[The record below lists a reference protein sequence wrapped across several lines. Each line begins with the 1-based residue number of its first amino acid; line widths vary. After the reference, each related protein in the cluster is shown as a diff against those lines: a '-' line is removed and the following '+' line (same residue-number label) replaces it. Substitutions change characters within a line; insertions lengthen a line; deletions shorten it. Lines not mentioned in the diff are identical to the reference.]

1 MAEWVGR
8 SPDAMNL
15 KQLEYFVR
23 VAELGSF
30 SRAAMILD
38 VAQPALSRQVRLLE
52 TDLRCSLLQRTGRGV
67 VLTEAGRRLFERSV
81 GILQLVQQARED
93 MEAGREEPAGR
104 VTLGLPPSLGRLLT
118 LPLVE
123 RIRDHLPKARL
134 VIVEGLTT
142 HLIEWIATGRVDLAL
157 VHNPEAQPAIEI
169 QPLLDEP
176 LCLIG
181 PARGRSRRSGLRIE
195 APVAFADVAQRPL
208 VIPDHTQTIR
218 RLVEAQAAL
227 SGLKLTIAWE
237 VSGVPAILEL
247 VRAGYGHAVLGP
259 GAVRA
264 CAEPQAFG
272 IRPIERP
279 RLLSKLC
286 LAVSAHKP
294 ATPLIRHTKRI
305 LGELARR
312 HSGAGDSGC

>member
-1 MAEWVGR
+1 MGAGPP
-8 SPDAMNL
+8 PDAMNL

-23 VAELGSF
+23 IAEIGSF
-30 SRAAMILD
+30 SRAAVILD

-52 TDLRCSLLQRTGRGV
+52 TDLRCALLQRTGRGV

-104 VTLGLPPSLGRLLT
+104 VTIGLPPSLGRLLT
-118 LPLVE
+118 LPLAE
-123 RIRDHLPKARL
+123 RFRDHLPKARL
-134 VIVEGLTT
+134 VIVEGLSN

-157 VHNPEAQPAIEI
+157 AHNPEAQPAIEI

-176 LCLIG
+176 LCLIS
-181 PARGRSRRSGLRIE
+181 PARGRPRRAGLRIE
-195 APVAFADVAQRPL
+195 PAVAFTDLAHHPL
-208 VIPDHTQTIR
+208 VIPDHTQAIR

-227 SGLKLTIAWE
+227 SGLKIAIALE
-237 VSGVPAILEL
+237 VSGVPAILAL
-247 VRAGYGHAVLGP
+247 VRAGFGYAVLGA

-264 CAEPQAFG
+264 AVEPQAFV

-279 RLLSKLC
+279 QLLSKLC

-294 ATPLIRHTKRI
+294 ATPLIRHAMRM
-305 LGELARR
+305 LDELARR
-312 HSGAGDSGC
+312 CGGLPNTRP

>member
-1 MAEWVGR
+1 MGLAPP
-8 SPDAMNL
+8 PDAMNL

-52 TDLRCSLLQRTGRGV
+52 TDLRCSLLKRTGRGV
-67 VLTEAGRRLFERSV
+67 LLTEAGRRLFERSV

-93 MEAGREEPAGR
+93 LEGGREEPAGR
-104 VTLGLPPSLGRLLT
+104 VTIGLPPSLGRLLT
-118 LPLVE
+118 LALVE
-123 RIRDHLPKARL
+123 RFRDQLPKAHL

-142 HLIEWIATGRVDLAL
+142 HLTEWIATGRVDLAL
-157 VHNPEAQPAIEI
+157 VHNPEAQPAIGIE
-169 QPLLDEP
+169 PLLDEP
-176 LCLIG
+176 LCLVG
-181 PARGRSRRSGLRIE
+181 PARGRPRRAGLRIE
-195 APVAFADVAQRPL
+195 APVAFAELARYPL

-264 CAEPQAFG
+264 SGAPQAFS
-272 IRPIERP
+272 IRPIGHP
-279 RLLSKLC
+279 RLISKLC

-294 ATPLIRHTKRI
+294 VTPLIRHAMRM
-305 LGELARR
+305 LDELARR
-312 HSGAGDSGC
+312 CAGPTDSGC

>member
-1 MAEWVGR
+1 
-8 SPDAMNL
+8 MNL

-52 TDLRCSLLQRTGRGV
+52 TDLRCSLLKRTGRGV

-93 MEAGREEPAGR
+93 IEAGREVPAGR
-104 VTLGLPPSLGRLLT
+104 VTIGVPPSLGRLLIR
-118 LPLVE
+118 PLAE
-123 RIRDHLPKARL
+123 RFRDHLPRARM
-134 VIVEGLTT
+134 VVVEGLST

-157 VHNPEAQPAIEI
+157 VHNPEAQAAIEI
-169 QPLLDEP
+169 HPLLDEP

-181 PARGRSRRSGLRIE
+181 PARGRPRRAGLRIE
-195 APVAFADVAQRPL
+195 APVAFADLAHHPL
-208 VIPDHTQTIR
+208 VIPDHTQAIR

-227 SGLKLTIAWE
+227 SGLKLAIAWE

-247 VRAGYGHAVLGP
+247 VRAGYGHAVLGA

-264 CAEPQAFG
+264 AAEPHAFL
-272 IRPIERP
+272 IRPIEHP

-294 ATPLIRHTKRI
+294 VTPLIRHALRI
-305 LGELARR
+305 SGELARR
-312 HSGAGDSGC
+312 YSTAGDSRL